1 MGRRFKWVSSY
12 GTDFNYDFEDHERS
26 AMKLLAPRHTNISL
40 SPARGGEGLAAG
52 SAPIFYGWVIVGA
65 GIVITCLGMGT
76 MMSLGIFLQPM
87 SAATGWSRSSI
98 SIAALLNFLF
108 MGPASFL
115 WGALSDRFGTRAV
128 VLAGGAL
135 LGLGLVAASQ
145 AATVGEFQ
153 IVFGMLI
160 GVAAGSF
167 YAPLTATATRWF
179 VQHRSL
185 AVALIS
191 AGFAIGSM
199 TISPLARWLITDYG
213 WRAAMMT
220 LGALSWLLI
229 LPAALLL
236 RKPPLPSRAGGAAA
250 REGPAEREFTVA
262 RALCTPQFAAIA
274 FTYFC
279 CCAAHSGPIFH
290 MVSYAIDCGV
300 PAMAAA
306 TVFGAAGIASLSG
319 RVVGGL
325 GADRVGAKPMIV
337 FGLALQALSVS
348 LYVFTR
354 DLAGFYGLALMFGF
368 SYGAV
373 MPLYAILVREY
384 FGARIMGTM
393 FGAVNMASTL
403 GMALGPWAG
412 GWLYDSYG
420 SYFWLYIG
428 SFGIGLGA
436 VAIALTFRPPREISA
451 GLQSAS
457 VAQSA

>member
-1 MGRRFKWVSSY
+1 
-12 GTDFNYDFEDHERS
+12 
-26 AMKLLAPRHTNISL
+26 MKLY
-40 SPARGGEGLAAG
+40 
-52 SAPIFYGWVIVGA
+52 YGWIIVGA
-65 GIVITCLGMGT
+65 GIVITCLGMGS

-87 SAATGWSRSSI
+87 SAATGWSRTSI
-98 SIAALLNFLF
+98 ATAALLNFLC

-135 LGLGLVAASQ
+135 LGFGLVAASQ
-145 AATVGEFQ
+145 ADTVGQFQ
-153 IVFGMLI
+153 ILFGMII

-167 YAPLTATATRWF
+167 YAPLTGTAAHWF
-179 VQHRSL
+179 IRHRSL

-191 AGFAIGSM
+191 AGFAVCSM
-199 TISPLARWLITDYG
+199 TISPLARWLIDDYG
-213 WRAAMMT
+213 WRTAMLI
-220 LGALSWLLI
+220 LGAVSWLLI
-229 LPAALLL
+229 TPAALLV
-236 RKPPLPSRAGGAAA
+236 RKPPVLPRTVGAVASA
-250 REGPAEREFTVA
+250 SPAEREFTVA

-274 FTYFC
+274 LTNFA

-306 TVFGAAGIASLSG
+306 TVFGAAGVASLSG
-319 RVVGGL
+319 RVIGGL
-325 GADRVGAKPMIV
+325 AADRLGAKRMIV

-354 DLAGFYGLALMFGF
+354 DLGSFYGLALMFGF

-384 FGARIMGTM
+384 FGAPIMGTM

-403 GMALGPWAG
+403 GMAIGPWTG
-412 GWLYDSYG
+412 GWLYDAYG

-436 VAIALTFRPPREISA
+436 VAIAFTFRPPREVSL
-451 GLQSAS
+451 GLPSPSTQSA
-457 VAQSA
+457 